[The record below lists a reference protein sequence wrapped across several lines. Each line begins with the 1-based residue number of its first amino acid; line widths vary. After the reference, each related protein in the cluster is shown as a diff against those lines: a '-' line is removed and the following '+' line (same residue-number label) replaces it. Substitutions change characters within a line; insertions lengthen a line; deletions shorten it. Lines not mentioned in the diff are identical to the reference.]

1 MVHFIIFFGILFHH
15 LFLSQLKFKK
25 GKTRHR
31 VPLESPWYTG
41 MSSQPKSLID
51 LSLKLLIE
59 NKRFNEA
66 FQSFPA
72 TTQKYLNFQLQE
84 GSF

>member
-1 MVHFIIFFGILFHH
+1 MQEGNVLYDLLRSTEKNHG
-15 LFLSQLKFKK
+15 Q
-25 GKTRHR
+25 T
-31 VPLESPWYTG
+31 
-41 MSSQPKSLID
+41 D